1 MSRHLLSVL
10 VLAVSVAVLGV
21 VQSPGPAAGPAS
33 EASPQRMAQ
42 SAATGD
48 PRGSAFLPQQDG
60 SQVLARSLIGASV
73 LGADGKEI
81 GSVQDLILDAQGRT
95 VGFVVSYG
103 GVLGVGAKEVGV
115 AFQRAVIGIADKG
128 SDKVV
133 RLDIDQD
140 QFDKAPPFKDD
151 EAQQAEQEKAR
162 DKISPQPERPM

>member
-1 MSRHLLSVL
+1 MSKHLFSAV
-10 VLAVSVAVLGV
+10 VLAVSVAVLAV

-33 EASPQRMAQ
+33 EALPQKMAQ

-60 SQVLARSLIGASV
+60 SQVLAKSLIGASV
-73 LGADGKEI
+73 FGADGKEI

-133 RLDIDQD
+133 RLDIDQN
-140 QFDKAPPFKDD
+140 QFDRAPAFKDD
-151 EAQQAEQEKAR
+151 EAQQAEQEKRR
-162 DKISPQPERPM
+162 DKSAPHPER